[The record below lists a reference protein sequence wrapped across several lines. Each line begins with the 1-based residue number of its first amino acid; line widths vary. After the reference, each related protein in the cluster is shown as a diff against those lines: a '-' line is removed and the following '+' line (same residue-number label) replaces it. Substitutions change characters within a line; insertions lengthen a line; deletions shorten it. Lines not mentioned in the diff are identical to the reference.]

1 MAIEVYPVPARETP
15 ASSAVRESASVDERW
30 AAWLAKGAAHDRV
43 ARRSMVIAA
52 PIVIVVALILYA
64 LLAR

>member
-1 MAIEVYPVPARETP
+1 MAIDVLSVPGREP
-15 ASSAVRESASVDERW
+15 SAASAVHEPLSVDERW

-43 ARRSMVIAA
+43 IRRRLAIAA
-52 PIVIVVALILYA
+52 PLVIVVALILYA